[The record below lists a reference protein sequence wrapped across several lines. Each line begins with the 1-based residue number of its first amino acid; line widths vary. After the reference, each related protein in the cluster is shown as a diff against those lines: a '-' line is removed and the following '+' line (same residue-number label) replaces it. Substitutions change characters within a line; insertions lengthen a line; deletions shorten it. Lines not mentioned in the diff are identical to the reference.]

1 MRAMGAFGGGLG
13 ANGEVCGAVIGG
25 LAVLGLRFS
34 RAEDDE
40 NEDLRI
46 WSYTR
51 ELLWRFAN
59 EITKGSIYCRDI
71 AKVDWTNMERIK
83 RFYKSD
89 ALVECQRITG
99 ETARVVGELLDR
111 AEGGEPLVFEKHT

>member
-13 ANGEVCGAVIGG
+13 ATGEVCGAVIGG
-25 LAVLGLRFS
+25 LAVLGLKFS
-34 RAEDDE
+34 RSEDDE
-40 NEDLRI
+40 NEDLRM
-46 WSYTR
+46 WSFSR

-89 ALVECQRITG
+89 ALIECKRITG
-99 ETARVVGELLDR
+99 ETARLVGELLDR
-111 AEGGEPLVFEKHT
+111 AEEGKPLVFTKNT

>member
-13 ANGEVCGAVIGG
+13 ANGEVCGAVVGG